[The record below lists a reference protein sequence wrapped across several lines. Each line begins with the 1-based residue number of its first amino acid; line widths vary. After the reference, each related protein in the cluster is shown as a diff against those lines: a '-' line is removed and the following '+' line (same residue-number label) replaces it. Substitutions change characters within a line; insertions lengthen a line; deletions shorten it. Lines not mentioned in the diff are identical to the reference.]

1 MYLQPVTSKGN
12 APAYRDS
19 TLRIGSSLAANI
31 RLGSKWL
38 VVTHAA
44 SFNTGVLIIA
54 LKCFIVKNP
63 D

>member
-1 MYLQPVTSKGN
+1 MS
-12 APAYRDS
+12 PAYRDS

-44 SFNTGVLIIA
+44 SFNTGVLIIGV
-54 LKCFIVKNP
+54 KSFIVKNP